1 MSLSRFVVRRRRTTT
16 SSDKPQVE
24 RIEHANL
31 ERPGARLHPSALLRA
46 TGSILLPQD
55 SGWTFHGRGPAPW
68 PRG

>member
-31 ERPGARLHPSALLRA
+31 ERPGARLHPRA
-46 TGSILLPQD
+46 VVWAAMAGSLPAGD
-55 SGWTFHGRGPAPW
+55 GWARHARGPVPW
-68 PRG
+68 PQG